1 MMVLT
6 LLFSSLVLQPV
17 ACGINPE
24 EYEEQNGEA
33 PEGGTAI
40 AEEWQGNT
48 NDRGK
53 TKYHAHVDE
62 HVEQEYA

>member
-33 PEGGTAI
+33 PEG
-40 AEEWQGNT
+40 
-48 NDRGK
+48 
-53 TKYHAHVDE
+53 
-62 HVEQEYA
+62 

>member
-6 LLFSSLVLQPV
+6 LLFSSLVLQSV

-33 PEGGTAI
+33 PEG
-40 AEEWQGNT
+40 
-48 NDRGK
+48 
-53 TKYHAHVDE
+53 
-62 HVEQEYA
+62 